1 MSGRVRQLTGSSL
14 VAFLA
19 TASGVLAAGQ
29 DMRLVTAAA
38 AQDKATVRALVKKG
52 VDVNTTRADGATALL
67 WAAHW
72 NDLETVDLLLKAGAN
87 VNTADDH
94 GVTPL
99 ARAAENASEP
109 MVAKLLA
116 ARANAAAAQTNGLT
130 PLMIAARTGNI
141 NVVKLLM
148 ASGADVNAVTHESK
162 VSALMYA
169 LAEPHPAI
177 ARTLIEGGANV
188 RLSSAKGF
196 TPLMYA
202 AKNGNIELAKALI
215 AAGAD
220 VNELASD
227 GTHLLP
233 YSLVIGQ
240 GAFALFLLEQGA
252 DANGAMDGIRGLHAV
267 AGGFNIGNW
276 LADWNRRHGNGGLA
290 AQFVGGAGGFITP
303 AQRTEL
309 VKTLVAKGAQVDA
322 RISTS
327 ATFVFFIGLPKKGA
341 FEPYSAGT
349 GDLMGATPLWLA
361 AYAANGSVGG
371 FGGDGDRLGE
381 LMRGDSSTDV
391 IKALLE
397 AGADVNATTDDG
409 TTPLMAAA
417 GLGRTTFQPGIQ
429 RGKRSVGAEEAVTL
443 LIDAGAKV
451 NAVNEA
457 DFTALHGAAFRG
469 LNEVIK
475 ILVDRGA
482 DINARDYRGRTAYRL
497 AEGSK
502 QSFQFQAYPGTAE
515 YIKSLGANT
524 RLSIPGTVHERL
536 RDVGAAIAATANEP

>member
-1 MSGRVRQLTGSSL
+1 MILNMRRLAWCSL
-14 VAFLA
+14 LA
-19 TASGVLAAGQ
+19 LLAAAGAASAAGP
-29 DMRLVTAAA
+29 DVRLVAAA
-38 AQDKATVRALVKKG
+38 AQQDTATVRALIRKG

-72 NDLETVDLLLKAGAN
+72 TGLETVDLLLKAGAK
-87 VNTADDH
+87 VNAADDH
-94 GVTPL
+94 GVTAL
-99 ARAAENASEP
+99 ARAAENASEA
-109 MVAKLLA
+109 MVVKLLA
-116 ARANAAAAQTNGLT
+116 AGADAAAAQTNGLT
-130 PLMIAARTGNI
+130 PLMIAARTGNVNI
-141 NVVKLLM
+141 VKRLM
-148 ASGADVNAVTHESK
+148 ASGADVNSVTHESR
-162 VSALMYA
+162 VSALMYS
-169 LAEPHPAI
+169 LAEPHAAI
-177 ARTLIEGGANV
+177 VRTLVEGGANV

-202 AKNGNIELAKALI
+202 ARNGDIELARVLI
-215 AAGAD
+215 AAGAN

-233 YSLVIGQ
+233 YSLVLGQ
-240 GAFALFLLEQGA
+240 GDFALFLLEQGA
-252 DANGAMDGIRGLHAV
+252 DPNGTMDGVRPLHAV

-276 LADWNRRHGNGGLA
+276 LADWNRRHSNGGLA
-290 AQFVGGAGGFITP
+290 AQFVGGGRGISP
-303 AQRTEL
+303 AQRTQL
-309 VKTLVAKGAQVDA
+309 VKTLVAKGARVDA

-397 AGADVNATTDDG
+397 AGADIQATTDDG

-429 RGKRSVGAEEAVTL
+429 RGRRSVGAEEAVKL
-443 LIDAGAKV
+443 LLDAGANV

-469 LNEVIK
+469 LDEVIK

-482 DINARDYRGRTAYRL
+482 DLNARDYRGRTAYRI

-515 YIKSLGANT
+515 YLKSLGANT

-536 RDVGAAIAATANEP
+536 RDVGAAIAATANEQP